1 MSLKYLNVWKIIGI
15 SRLCSKVLSSKAKTK
30 KSRAIQSTVTEI

>member
-15 SRLCSKVLSSKAKTK
+15 LDYVKKLRAVQSTIIKTY
-30 KSRAIQSTVTEI
+30 TVTEI